1 MDADS
6 HNSML
11 SSARF
16 AKRCETLSYKLSPK
30 IYDKNFKRHKGGKT
44 ATEAAIGVGRRWPS
58 YPMHSSITYGNGRSL
73 KVLFRRE
80 NARCHNQ
87 NVSLQ

>member
-16 AKRCETLSYKLSPK
+16 VERRETLSYKLSPK
-30 IYDKNFKRHKGGKT
+30 IYDKNSKDT
-44 ATEAAIGVGRRWPS
+44 NGVRRPLRQ
-58 YPMHSSITYGNGRSL
+58 PL
-73 KVLFRRE
+73 V
-80 NARCHNQ
+80 
-87 NVSLQ
+87 

>member
-6 HNSML
+6 HHSML
-11 SSARF
+11 SCARF
-16 AKRCETLSYKLSPK
+16 AKRHETLSYELSK
-30 IYDKNFKRHKGGKT
+30 KYVTKKFNRHKWGKT

-87 NVSLQ
+87 NDSLH